1 MVVMRDKKNI
11 RNQNQLKSEIKIN
24 VKIYLEIQNQN
35 KKEVLKNKHIH
46 QTLLIE
52 KNNLHHKIL
61 EIKKL
66 VPLKKDKLSSLIGMD
81 IILMGYRLIKM
92 VDIMYQI
99 TSKYFNKF

>member
-24 VKIYLEIQNQN
+24 VKIDLEIQNQN
-35 KKEVLKNKHIH
+35 KKEVLKKNKHIH
-46 QTLLIE
+46 QTLQIE

-81 IILMGYRLIKM
+81 IILMG
-92 VDIMYQI
+92 
-99 TSKYFNKF
+99 